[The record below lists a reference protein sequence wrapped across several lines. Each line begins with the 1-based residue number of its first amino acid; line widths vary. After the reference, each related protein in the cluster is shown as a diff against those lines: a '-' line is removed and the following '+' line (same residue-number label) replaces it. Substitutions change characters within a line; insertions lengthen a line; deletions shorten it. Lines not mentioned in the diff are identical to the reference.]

1 MRYYTIQ
8 KCLKKNVVMLDF
20 VILDINLALS
30 NFDLDIDLE
39 ELQNQNFVVSF
50 LELVTKST
58 FFIF

>member
-1 MRYYTIQ
+1 MFEKY
-8 KCLKKNVVMLDF
+8 VVMLDF

>member
-1 MRYYTIQ
+1 MFE
-8 KCLKKNVVMLDF
+8 KNVVMLDF
-20 VILDINLALS
+20 VILDIDLALS

-50 LELVTKST
+50 LELVTKSI